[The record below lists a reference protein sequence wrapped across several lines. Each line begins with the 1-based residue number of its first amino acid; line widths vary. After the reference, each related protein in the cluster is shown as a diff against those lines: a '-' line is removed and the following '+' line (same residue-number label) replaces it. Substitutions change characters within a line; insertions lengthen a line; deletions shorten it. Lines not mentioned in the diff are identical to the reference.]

1 MMNKEKNFVS
11 AVVYVHNAGKRIERF
26 LGTILSVLEK
36 NFEHSEVICVNDCS
50 TDDSADVIKRVSR
63 GASTASISIVNL
75 SYFHG
80 VEVAMNAGMDLAIGD
95 FVFEFDK
102 TILDF
107 DKDIIMKI
115 YRRSL
120 EGYDIVSASPDKKQK
135 LSSRMFY
142 YVFDKFAD
150 FKYKMTTESFRI
162 LSRRVIN
169 RISSMNKT
177 VPYRK
182 VVYASCGLQSDNI
195 RYPVVNTGEDT
206 TADPWKSGKGPL
218 WQWILWCFLRT
229 LDIALPKP

>member
-162 LSRRVIN
+162 SAGV
-169 RISSMNKT
+169 
-177 VPYRK
+177 
-182 VVYASCGLQSDNI
+182 
-195 RYPVVNTGEDT
+195 
-206 TADPWKSGKGPL
+206 
-218 WQWILWCFLRT
+218 
-229 LDIALPKP
+229 